1 MGEGEHS
8 IIFWLYDSL
17 LVGLSSGCDLHKCFF
32 RDIFFHPTPHFHP
45 RFHLSKSI
53 FLKPWY
59 LLIIFSFFFPNRKVG
74 WRRLLKEYPFPEIV
88 VNLWQSSL
96 HLENES
102 LLWRRFWHI
111 LQWLL
116 FIFSWR
122 ATKKKIFIRSSPWEP
137 DGVKATIVLWPPGV
151 SLFYTSPLINTAS
164 SNSSKLTFKYYTSLW
179 IQQLLLQANRSRL
192 CISGCTCLS
201 RFQSGG
207 FSCNLSFLMGPW
219 KAVNFQFI

>member
-1 MGEGEHS
+1 MFLQRY
-8 IIFWLYDSL
+8 IF
-17 LVGLSSGCDLHKCFF
+17 SSYPPLPSPVSSFQ
-32 RDIFFHPTPHFHP
+32 I
-45 RFHLSKSI
+45 
-53 FLKPWY
+53 Y
-59 LLIIFSFFFPNRKVG
+59 LLETLMPVDNIFFFFPKQEG
-74 WRRLLKEYPFPEIV
+74 GLEEASEGIPFPRDCGK
-88 VNLWQSSL
+88 SL
-96 HLENES
+96 TKFFTSRKWIFAMKKILAYFTMATFYFFLES
-102 LLWRRFWHI
+102 H
-111 LQWLL
+111 
-116 FIFSWR
+116 
-122 ATKKKIFIRSSPWEP
+122 KKKIFIRSSPWEP
-137 DGVKATIVLWPPGV
+137 DGIKATIVLWPPGV